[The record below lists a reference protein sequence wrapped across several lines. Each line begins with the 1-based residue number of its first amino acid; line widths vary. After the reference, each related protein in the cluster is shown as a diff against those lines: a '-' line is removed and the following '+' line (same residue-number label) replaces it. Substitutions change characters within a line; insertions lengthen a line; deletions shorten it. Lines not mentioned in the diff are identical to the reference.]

1 MLGRAW
7 LLVAVSVVG
16 CTATRRPPEPAPAPV
31 IEVDAE
37 APSGEAL
44 SAPTGGASIG
54 DAPPAMAAASGAPP
68 EAETTDGEPVDAD
81 TVTLAAPRPQ
91 AIPKIRIASP
101 TVGPRYGKE
110 LIQRVIRRE
119 HAAMRRC
126 YETARQTAPSLEGK
140 LTIRFVIGP
149 DGRVTD
155 AVTAE
160 SLEPGM
166 DACVETV
173 IRGLTFPA
181 PDHVI
186 NVRYPFV
193 FRAA

>member
-1 MLGRAW
+1 MEDLINAIVLLLNFLVVPALSYGSQLALGALGVTLIYSVLRFSNFAHGETMAFGTMFVILATW
-7 LLVAVSVVG
+7 LLQSWGVSLGPLPTALLALPAG
-16 CTATRRPPEPAPAPV
+16 CIVTILFLLATDRLVYKHYREHKATNV
-31 IEVDAE
+31 IF
-37 APSGEAL
+37 
-44 SAPTGGASIG
+44 
-54 DAPPAMAAASGAPP
+54 M
-68 EAETTDGEPVDAD
+68 
-81 TVTLAAPRPQ
+81 
-91 AIPKIRIASP
+91 IAS
-101 TVGPRYGKE
+101 VGVMFVMNG
-110 LIQRVIRRE
+110 I
-119 HAAMRRC
+119 
-126 YETARQTAPSLEGK
+126 
-140 LTIRFVIGP
+140 IRFVIGP